1 MTGNLLNI
9 LIDFLKERRQ
19 RVVLNR
25 QHSNWSNISAG
36 VPQGSILGPLFFLI
50 YINDLSDN
58 LSSNP
63 KPFADETSIWAWY
76 KSVEHDINQSGINLN
91 DDLEKISNRAFQW
104 KISFNPD
111 INKQVQKVIF
121 SRRLQKSN
129 HPSLTFN
136 NTGVTQSEIQKHL
149 GIFLDSKLDFK
160 EPIQNVR
167 NKVSK
172 TIGLIRKFQK
182 ILPRPPLI
190 TIYKS
195 FIRSPLDYENI
206 IYDQAYNVSFHQK
219 IEFSQYNTALAIT
232 GAVRGIS
239 REKFY
244 HELGFE
250 SLVSRRWYRKLCC
263 FYQHPCFYKV

>member
-1 MTGNLLNI
+1 MHN
-9 LIDFLKERRQ
+9 
-19 RVVLNR
+19 
-25 QHSNWSNISAG
+25 
-36 VPQGSILGPLFFLI
+36 
-50 YINDLSDN
+50 
-58 LSSNP
+58 
-63 KPFADETSIWAWY
+63 
-76 KSVEHDINQSGINLN
+76 INQSGINLN
-91 DDLEKISNRAFQW
+91 DDLEKISNWAFQW
-104 KISFNPD
+104 KMSFNPD
-111 INKQVQKVIF
+111 INIQAQKVIF

-219 IEFSQYNTALAIT
+219 IESSQS
-232 GAVRGIS
+232 V
-239 REKFY
+239 
-244 HELGFE
+244 
-250 SLVSRRWYRKLCC
+250 
-263 FYQHPCFYKV
+263 QHRTSNNRSYKGNI